1 MAGELRKVLELGPT
15 AQPIVAGIY
24 AWAVTVAPVGYEK
37 HGPRGL
43 HDWPA
48 ASFATLSILALAAG
62 AAAEAA
68 FRRAPDRLPGS
79 RETWRTATLLA
90 FAGASLI
97 TWICDTDG
105 LSPVRLSAARGIAGM
120 LGWGL
125 FAFAFAAPVVEQA
138 PSPDVAPARVVAG
151 ARARGRVERGDAVFV
166 AIACAAVLALQL
178 VGWNVQ
184 APERAIL
191 VRLTTLFA
199 GIVVLGGVGTY
210 LSSRHGAV
218 RELPQRARGRVPRP
232 PLPLGWVVA
241 LLLLVAGG
249 LMYVLTS

>member
-1 MAGELRKVLELGPT
+1 MAGELRKVFELGPT
-15 AQPIVAGIY
+15 AQPIVAGVY
-24 AWAVTVAPVGYEK
+24 AWAVTVAPVGFEK

-48 ASFATLSILALAAG
+48 VSFATLALLALASG
-62 AAAEAA
+62 AAVEIVS
-68 FRRAPDRLPGS
+68 RRAPGVLPGS
-79 RETWRTATLLA
+79 RETWRTLALLA
-90 FAGASLI
+90 FVGASLV
-97 TWICDTDG
+97 TWICDTDA
-105 LSPVRLSAARGIAGM
+105 LSPARMSAARGIAGM

-125 FAFAFAAPVVEQA
+125 FAFAFAAPVVEPVGA
-138 PSPDVAPARVVAG
+138 GVAGARVVAG

-199 GIVVLGGVGTY
+199 GIVILGGVGLF
-210 LSSRHGAV
+210 LSSRHGALKE
-218 RELPQRARGRVPRP
+218 RPARARVRAART
-232 PLPLGWVVA
+232 PLPLGWVIA
-241 LLLLVAGG
+241 LLLLLVAG
-249 LMYVLTS
+249 LMYALTS